1 MMALNLELE
10 LEEVNV
16 ILKSLSKHPFE
27 EVVNL
32 IAKVKSQGLAQLA
45 EQTAT
50 KESTETPAEAPT
62 ETPTAE

>member
-1 MMALNLELE
+1 MALNLELE

-50 KESTETPAEAPT
+50 KEPTETSAEPVAETPA
-62 ETPTAE
+62 AE

>member
-1 MMALNLELE
+1 MALNLELE

-32 IAKVKSQGLAQLA
+32 IAKVRTQASAQLA
-45 EQTAT
+45 EQAAAKAPAETAA
-50 KESTETPAEAPT
+50 ETPA
-62 ETPTAE
+62 AE